1 MEKRALVIGGTRR
14 IGRWAAEALLVD
26 GAQVTSVYHSREEE
40 AKKFVAELKAAGFAM
55 GLLKADITDA
65 ELARDAV
72 QVAAEAMGGLEL
84 LIYCPGAAARGSIIG
99 TPEAD
104 LERIWRS
111 NVLGFHN
118 AVVAATPYLRLGGG
132 RIISFLSA
140 GADSARAFR
149 EVPVYGAAKAML
161 ASYCRSLARELAV
174 DNITV
179 NCISL
184 GITTLPA
191 EGAPEVA
198 AERLPME
205 EPVKQD
211 DVAAAIWYLCGPA
224 AGQTTGTVINL
235 GGAFGL

>member
-26 GAQVTSVYHSREEE
+26 GAQVTAVYRSREDE
-40 AKKFVAELKAAGFAM
+40 AKKFIGELKAAGFAM
-55 GLLKADITDA
+55 GLLKADISDPD
-65 ELARDAV
+65 LARDAV
-72 QVAAEAMGGLEL
+72 QVAAEALGGLDI

-99 TPEAD
+99 TPAAD

-111 NVLGFHN
+111 NMLGFHN
-118 AVVAATPYLRLGGG
+118 AVVAATPYLRIGGG

-149 EVPVYGAAKAML
+149 DVPVYGAAKAMQ

-174 DNITV
+174 DGITV

-184 GITTLPA
+184 GVTILPA
-191 EGAPEVA
+191 EGAPEVTSD
-198 AERLPME
+198 RLPME

-224 AGQTTGTVINL
+224 AGQTTGTVVNL